1 MADSFGLKIGLEGE
15 KEFKKA
21 LADINQ
27 SFKVLGSEMK
37 LATSQF
43 DKNDKS
49 VEALAARNKVLRK
62 EIDEQTTKIDTLRKA
77 LQNAATSFGENDRR
91 TQNWQI
97 QLNSAEAALNDMN
110 RELDENEKAIKEGG
124 LRFQKNVYEGII
136 KFLGFEQTFKNSLT
150 GLPIGGAKGGSDFD
164 PAGKSDAEVMRFC
177 QSFMTALYRYI
188 GPDIDVPAGDMG
200 VGGREIGYLYG
211 QYRRLKGVW
220 ENGVL
225 TGKGLS
231 YGGSLIRP
239 EATGYGAIYYLQEV
253 LKHENDTIEGKKI
266 AISGYGNVGWGIMK
280 KAAQLGAAVTYFAGP
295 DGYVHDPDGVI
306 TDEKLN
312 YILEMRAK
320 DPMHCKPY
328 ADKFGCEFVAGEKC
342 WGVKDVDV
350 YMPAAMQN
358 DVRMESAEKIA
369 ASGVKY
375 YIEVANMPTTNDAL
389 NFLRQQKGII
399 VAPSKA
405 VNAGGVGVSALE
417 MAQNSERLVWTAEE
431 VDAQL
436 HKMMKTIHKESADAA
451 AEYGLGYDLVAG
463 ANIAGFKKV
472 AEAMMEQGC
481 F

>member
-1 MADSFGLKIGLEGE
+1 MNAYMQSVLETVKAKHGNEPEFVQTVEEVFSSIEPVVDAHPEYEKVDLLGRMVEPERMFTFRVVWCDDNGNWHTNRGWRCQFNGAIGPY
-15 KEFKKA
+15 K
-21 LADINQ
+21 
-27 SFKVLGSEMK
+27 
-37 LATSQF
+37 
-43 DKNDKS
+43 
-49 VEALAARNKVLRK
+49 
-62 EIDEQTTKIDTLRKA
+62 
-77 LQNAATSFGENDRR
+77 
-91 TQNWQI
+91 
-97 QLNSAEAALNDMN
+97 
-110 RELDENEKAIKEGG
+110 GG

-150 GLPIGGAKGGSDFD
+150 GLPMGGAKGGSDFD

-177 QSFMTALYRYI
+177 QAFMTALYRYI

-253 LKHENDTIEGKKI
+253 LKHENDTIEGKRI

-280 KAAQLGAAVTYFAGP
+280 KAAQLGAKVTYFAGP
-295 DGYVHDPDGVI
+295 DGYIHDPEGVV

-312 YILEMRAK
+312 FILEMRAK

-328 ADKFGCEFVAGEKC
+328 ADKFGVQFFPGQKP
-342 WGVKDVDV
+342 WGQKDVDII
-350 YMPAAMQN
+350 MPCATQN
-358 DVRMESAEKIA
+358 DVNMDEAKKIVA
-369 ASGVKY
+369 NGVKY

-389 NFLRQQKGII
+389 RFLMDQKNMI

-405 VNAGGVGVSALE
+405 VNCGGVSVSALE
-417 MAQNSERLVWTAEE
+417 MSQNSERLFWDGEE
-431 VDAQL
+431 VDKWL
-436 HKMMKTIHKESADAA
+436 HKIMKGIHDSTAAA
-451 AEYGLGYDLVAG
+451 AERYGLGYNLVAG
-463 ANIAGFKKV
+463 ANLASVEKV
-472 AEAMMEQGC
+472 ADAMIKQGRA

>member
-1 MADSFGLKIGLEGE
+1 
-15 KEFKKA
+15 
-21 LADINQ
+21 
-27 SFKVLGSEMK
+27 
-37 LATSQF
+37 
-43 DKNDKS
+43 
-49 VEALAARNKVLRK
+49 
-62 EIDEQTTKIDTLRKA
+62 
-77 LQNAATSFGENDRR
+77 
-91 TQNWQI
+91 
-97 QLNSAEAALNDMN
+97 MN
-110 RELDENEKAIKEGG
+110 RM
-124 LRFQKNVYEGII
+124 Y
-136 KFLGFEQTFKNSLT
+136 T
-150 GLPIGGAKGGSDFD
+150 
-164 PAGKSDAEVMRFC
+164 
-177 QSFMTALYRYI
+177 
-188 GPDIDVPAGDMG
+188 
-200 VGGREIGYLYG
+200 
-211 QYRRLKGVW
+211 
-220 ENGVL
+220 
-225 TGKGLS
+225 
-231 YGGSLIRP
+231 
-239 EATGYGAIYYLQEV
+239 
-253 LKHENDTIEGKKI
+253 
-266 AISGYGNVGWGIMK
+266 
-280 KAAQLGAAVTYFAGP
+280 AGP

-369 ASGVKY
+369 VSGVKY

-431 VDAQL
+431 VDHQL
-436 HKMMKTIHKESADAA
+436 HKMMENIHKVSAEAA

>member
-1 MADSFGLKIGLEGE
+1 MNKYVESVIEYVKKKHADEP
-15 KEFKKA
+15 EFC
-21 LADINQ
+21 Q
-27 SFKVLGSEMK
+27 
-37 LATSQF
+37 T
-43 DKNDKS
+43 
-49 VEALAARNKVLRK
+49 VEEVFSSISPV
-62 EIDEQTTKIDTLRKA
+62 IDAHPEY
-77 LQNAATSFGENDRR
+77 
-91 TQNWQI
+91 
-97 QLNSAEAALNDMN
+97 
-110 RELDENEKAIKEGG
+110 EKADLLTRMVEPERMFTFRVVWCDDAGQWHTNIGYRCQFNGAIGPYKGG
-124 LRFQKNVYEGII
+124 LRFQANVTPSVI

-150 GLPIGGAKGGSDFD
+150 GLPMGGGKGGSDFD

-177 QSFMTALYRYI
+177 QSYMTALYRYI
-188 GPDIDVPAGDMG
+188 GPDVDVPAGDMG

-225 TGKGLS
+225 TGKGFT

-239 EATGYGAIYYLQEV
+239 EATGYGAVYYLQEV
-253 LKHENDTIEGKKI
+253 LAHENDTIEGKRI

-280 KAAQLGAAVTYFAGP
+280 KAAELGAKVTYFAGP
-295 DGYVHDPDGVI
+295 DGYIHDPDGV
-306 TDEKLN
+306 TGEKLD

-320 DPMHCKPY
+320 DPMHCQPY
-328 ADKFGCEFVAGEKC
+328 AEKYGCEFVPGAKC

-350 YMPAAMQN
+350 YMPAATQN

-389 NFLRQQKGII
+389 DFLRQQKHMI

-405 VNAGGVGVSALE
+405 VNAGGVAVSGLE
-417 MAQNSERLVWTAEE
+417 MSQNSERLVWTAEE
-431 VDAQL
+431 VDEKL
-436 HKMMKTIHKESADAA
+436 KGIMKVIHAMSVEAA
-451 AEYGLGYDLVAG
+451 EEYGLGYDLVAG

-472 AEAMMEQGC
+472 ATAMMEQGC

>member
-1 MADSFGLKIGLEGE
+1 MNAYVARVIDYVKTKYSNEP
-15 KEFKKA
+15 EFV
-21 LADINQ
+21 Q
-27 SFKVLGSEMK
+27 TVEEVL
-37 LATSQF
+37 TSIAPMV
-43 DKNDKS
+43 DKHP
-49 VEALAARNKVLRK
+49 EY
-62 EIDEQTTKIDTLRKA
+62 
-77 LQNAATSFGENDRR
+77 
-91 TQNWQI
+91 
-97 QLNSAEAALNDMN
+97 
-110 RELDENEKAIKEGG
+110 EKADLLTRMVEPERMFTFRVVWTDDNGQTHTNTGYRCQFNGAIGPYKGG
-124 LRFQKNVYEGII
+124 LRFQPNVTPSVM

-150 GLPIGGAKGGSDFD
+150 GLPMGGAKGGSDFN
-164 PAGKSDAEVMRFC
+164 PAGKSDAEIMRFC

-225 TGKGLS
+225 TGKGFS

-253 LKHENDTIEGKKI
+253 LKHEGDTIEGKRI

-280 KAAQLGAAVTYFAGP
+280 KAAELGAKVTYFAGP
-295 DGYVHDPDGVI
+295 DGYIHDPDGV
-306 TDEKLN
+306 TGEKLD

-328 ADKFGCEFVAGEKC
+328 ADKYGVEFIPGEKC
-342 WGVKDVDV
+342 WGVKDVDI
-350 YMPAAMQN
+350 YMPAATQN

-389 NFLRQQKGII
+389 EFLRAQKHMI

-405 VNAGGVGVSALE
+405 VNAGGVAVSGLE
-417 MAQNSERLVWTAEE
+417 MSQNSERLVWTAEE
-431 VDAQL
+431 VDEKL
-436 HKMMKTIHKESADAA
+436 KGIMKVIHQMSVDAA
-451 AEYGLGYDLVAG
+451 EEYGLGYDLVAG
-463 ANIAGFKKV
+463 ANLAGFKKV
-472 AEAMMEQGC
+472 ATAMMEQGL